1 MSADQT
7 RVQPRSSVVALL
19 LGVAG
24 TIVYHSSQFFSGFDK
39 FFGDRGD
46 VRGFVYFMEH
56 WYLSILGKASL
67 FNPGIFYPT
76 KRTLAYSDL
85 LFGFAAPYSFFRALG
100 FGMFTSTE
108 LTIILLTFLAYC
120 VAFVLLYRTLGFG
133 LIPSCAGAMF
143 FAFNSPKFNQLTHLQ
158 LQYVFLLPLIF
169 ALVITLAKRVETID
183 QRKAAWLLSLAAV
196 CLNVQL
202 TTTFY
207 YAWYFTL
214 WTIIFLL
221 IALAFRASR
230 NFIIGNVWKFRR
242 AVIIGA
248 AVFLV
253 GFIPI
258 VLVYVPAVRAG
269 SWYDFDFVM
278 AMVPDWRSLL
288 SMGDGNFAWGW
299 FYKRIVGDPRPET
312 WGELMVGIGLVPS
325 LAWIALTVVSV
336 WLIRKGRNE
345 RNVGPL
351 FLGVMILATS
361 IFIVLGVKVGG
372 HSLWKYIYLYFP
384 AGGAIR
390 AASRYVIF
398 LTLPMSIAFAY
409 ALQKGLQFAS
419 GKRGL
424 TVAMLLVA
432 AFGVFEQFGVPKVNG
447 TGFSTTIEEAYLKAM
462 AERLPP
468 DCAAF
473 YVAPGPN
480 PRHSTA
486 EYQYDAMMISA
497 FSRVKT
503 LNASSSQF
511 PRDWNFYFFKN
522 PDYESKVKEW
532 IDSQKITGKVCRLE
546 LYPEVE
552 AFDPKAPSPVDDPE
566 FFVRQL
572 YRDFAGQEPHAQLVA
587 TQVDKLKNCKPYDE
601 TCERAHVALNIF
613 LATGFHERGFFI
625 LRMYEAGLGRT
636 PAYEEFMDQM
646 ARFSAYLNGHSIGEV
661 QDRLAVELAETEE
674 FKKRQSSEGF
684 RQRIDSAEMM
694 RLGNRSFVILHY
706 FGYLRRDPDAR
717 GVNNWTDALDRS
729 GVATQVTE
737 GFITSIEYRQRFR
750 N

>member
-7 RVQPRSSVVALL
+7 RGFPRLAIL
-19 LGVAG
+19 LGVGG
-24 TIVYHSSQFFSGFDK
+24 TILYHSSQFFSGFDK

-85 LFGFAAPYSFFRALG
+85 LFGFAAPYSLFRALG

-108 LTIILLTFLAYC
+108 FTIILFTFLAYC
-120 VAFVLLYRTLGFG
+120 TAFVLLYRTLGFG

-158 LQYVFLLPLIF
+158 LQYVFLLPVIF
-169 ALVITLAKRVETID
+169 ALVITLAKQVETITD
-183 QRKAAWLLSLAAV
+183 RKAAWLLSLAAV

-207 YAWYFTL
+207 YTWYFTIWIL
-214 WTIIFLL
+214 IFLL
-221 IALAFRASR
+221 LALAFRASR
-230 NFIIGNVWKFRR
+230 NFIITSIWKLRR
-242 AVIIGA
+242 AILIGA
-248 AVFLV
+248 AIFLI

-258 VLVYVPAVRAG
+258 VLIYLQAIRGG
-269 SWYDFDFVM
+269 SWYQFDFVIQM
-278 AMVPDWRSLL
+278 IPDWRSLL
-288 SMGDGNFAWGW
+288 SMGDGNFVWSW
-299 FYKRIVGDPRPET
+299 FYKRIVGDPRPST

-325 LAWIALTVVSV
+325 LAWIALTIGSV
-336 WLIRKGRNE
+336 WLIKKGRE
-345 RNVGPL
+345 GEIGLL

-361 IFIVLGVKVGG
+361 IFIVLGVKVGD
-372 HSLWKYIYLYFP
+372 HSLWKYIYEYFP

-390 AASRYVIF
+390 AVSRYVIF
-398 LTLPMSIAFAY
+398 LTLPMSIAFGY
-409 ALQKGLQFAS
+409 GLQKALQFAN
-419 GKRGL
+419 GKRAL
-424 TVAMLLVA
+424 TVAVLLVA
-432 AFGVFEQFGVPKVNG
+432 AFGVFEQFGVPRVNG
-447 TGFSTTIEEAYLKAM
+447 AGFSVTVEENYLKTM
-462 AERLPP
+462 AERIPA

-486 EYQYDAMMISA
+486 EYQYDGMMISA

-511 PRDWNFYFFKN
+511 PRDWGLYNFKN

-532 IDSQKITGKVCRLE
+532 IDSQKITTKVCRLE
-546 LYPEVE
+546 LWPEVE
-552 AFDPKAPSPVDDPE
+552 AFDPDFPSSIDDPE

-572 YRDFAGQEPHAQLVA
+572 YRDFSGQEPDAQVIA
-587 TQVDKLKNCKPYDE
+587 SQVNKIKNCQANDE

-625 LRMYEAGLGRT
+625 LRAYQSGFGRL
-636 PAYEEFMDQM
+636 PSYEEFTNAMR
-646 ARFSAYLNGHSIGEV
+646 RF
-661 QDRLAVELAETEE
+661 DE
-674 FKKRQSSEGF
+674 FKASQKFPE
-684 RQRIDSAEMM
+684 RIDSDEMM
-694 RLGNRSFVILHY
+694 RLGNQDFVILHY

-717 GVNNWTDALDRS
+717 GVNNWTEALDRS
-729 GVATQVTE
+729 GVAAQVTE
-737 GFITSIEYRQRFR
+737 GFITSLEYRQRFR